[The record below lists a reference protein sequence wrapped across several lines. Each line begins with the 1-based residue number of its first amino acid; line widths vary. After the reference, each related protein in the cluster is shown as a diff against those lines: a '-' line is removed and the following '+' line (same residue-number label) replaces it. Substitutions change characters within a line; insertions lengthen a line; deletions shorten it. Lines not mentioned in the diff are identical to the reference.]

1 MSNFIPRTT
10 APNPGDPFYTNVDF
24 GGYNR
29 CIVRDWSNG
38 FTLPNCT
45 GYAFGRFMECQG
57 FTQCNLSV
65 ANASQWYSY
74 PDGYARGQTPKLGA
88 VACWGGG
95 AYGGAG
101 HVAVVEQ
108 INGDGSVILSES
120 NYSGGI
126 FQMRQCDASMHLQSP
141 YTFWFQGFIYP
152 TVDFD
157 GGGDEP
163 IDPPIPPDPDVDQK
177 KRLIMLMMMYAK
189 IRREREEQAN
199 GKYYKRIK

>member
-1 MSNFIPRTT
+1 MSNFITRTT
-10 APNPGDPFYTNVDF
+10 APTVGDPFYTNVDF

-57 FTQCNLSV
+57 ITQCNLSV

-74 PDGYARGQTPKLGA
+74 QDGYARGQTPKLGA

-126 FQMRQCDASMHLQSP
+126 FQMRQCDASMYLQSP

-157 GGGDEP
+157 GGDEP

-177 KRLIMLMMMYAK
+177 KRLIILLMMYAK
-189 IRREREEQAN
+189 IRREREEQTN
-199 GKYYKRIK
+199 GKYYNSIK